1 MVKLLAFLR
10 NINLGCMKI
19 GKKTIPFDSS
29 NFVLRGCSLRNTK
42 KIVGLI
48 CYTGFLF
55 KFFIYDYLFVDM
67 ILK

>member
-1 MVKLLAFLR
+1 MVKLLAFLLR

-48 CYTGFLF
+48 CYTGFL
-55 KFFIYDYLFVDM
+55 I
-67 ILK
+67 